1 MHILF
6 IVLCDIAA
14 LFSYFLFYYD
24 FVFLTVKIL
33 HQKRVMFSSSAPPH
47 ERSTNSGMD
56 IVLSDKSQLLIDW
69 TVLHFSDIV
78 SSWLGW
84 LERRC
89 RVCVVLNVPCLSP
102 ALTRDIFYENS
113 TSRPS

>member
-1 MHILF
+1 
-6 IVLCDIAA
+6 
-14 LFSYFLFYYD
+14 
-24 FVFLTVKIL
+24 
-33 HQKRVMFSSSAPPH
+33 MFSSSGPPH

-56 IVLSDKSQLLIDW
+56 TVLSDKSQLLIDW
-69 TVLHFSDIV
+69 TVLHLSDIV

-89 RVCVVLNVPCLSP
+89 RVCFVLNVPCLSP

-113 TSRPS
+113 T